1 VSGRRDTFSALADP
15 TRRAILEILR
25 DQLSLTA
32 GQIAAEFPAISRAA
46 VSKHLGVLREARL
59 VRVREEGREW
69 HYTLDPGPLAEVHEH
84 WLGSFAPLWDETLTR
99 LKRTAERP
107 PPKPVRGTRPGKR

>member
-25 DQLSLTA
+25 DELSLTA
-32 GQIAAEFPAISRAA
+32 GQIAAQFPAISRAA
-46 VSKHLGVLREARL
+46 VSKHLGLLREARL

-69 HYTLDPGPLAEVHEH
+69 HYTLDPGPLAEVYEH
-84 WLGSFAPLWDETLTR
+84 WLGSFAPLWDETLGR
-99 LKRTAERP
+99 LKVAAERP
-107 PPKPVRGTRPGKR
+107 PPKAARDTRPDKR

>member
-25 DQLSLTA
+25 DELSLTA
-32 GQIAAEFPAISRAA
+32 GQIAAQFPAISRAA
-46 VSKHLGVLREARL
+46 VSKHLGLLREARL

-69 HYTLDPGPLAEVHEH
+69 HYTLDPGPLEQVYEH
-84 WLGSFAPLWDETLTR
+84 WLGSFAPLWDESLTR

-107 PPKPVRGTRPGKR
+107 PPGAAR

>member
-25 DQLSLTA
+25 DELSLTA
-32 GQIAAEFPAISRAA
+32 GQIAAQFPAISRAA
-46 VSKHLGVLREARL
+46 VSKHLGVLRDAHL

-69 HYTLDPGPLAEVHEH
+69 HYTLDPGPLAEVYEQ
-84 WLGSFAPLWDETLTR
+84 WLVSFAPLWDQTLSR
-99 LKRTAERP
+99 LKVTAERP
-107 PPKPVRGTRPGKR
+107 PLKAARESRPERR

>member
-1 VSGRRDTFSALADP
+1 MSGDRDAFSALADP

-25 DQLSLTA
+25 DQPSLTA

-46 VSKHLGVLREARL
+46 VSKHLGVLRQARL
-59 VRVREEGREW
+59 VLVREEGREW
-69 HYTLDPGPLAEVHEH
+69 HYTLDPGPLAEVYEH
-84 WLGSFAPLWDETLTR
+84 WLGSFAPLWDETLRR

-107 PPKPVRGTRPGKR
+107 SPKAVRGTRPDKR